1 MNCPNCDND
10 LMVRLEPQG
19 AIRFLRFLPMESYY
33 CVKCGKRV
41 TRLSGPSSNPVLGV
55 TLMLLVLAGMALA
68 VWRST
73 SDREPAP
80 PAPQAVAQAPAEQDP
95 APAEQSPTPADP
107 ARGAVVQVPVPPA
120 QPPAA
125 PAPKPVAQAPA
136 PAPAPAP
143 KPAAPAPKPTAQAPA
158 APAPEPA
165 KAAAPAGTRTIAALT
180 ATVEGGVTRITVR
193 ADGPIEGFSAFPL
206 AGPPRFVL
214 DLPGSFTYKGAASIP
229 MAGSVLSG
237 IRVGTYP
244 TKVRLVLDYAKPGPD
259 GRPAKPPVVD
269 SAPQGLAITVE

>member
-19 AIRFLRFLPMESYY
+19 AMRFLRFLPMESYY

-55 TLMLLVLAGMALA
+55 TLMILVLAGMALA

-80 PAPQAVAQAPAEQDP
+80 PAPQAVAQAPA
-95 APAEQSPTPADP
+95 PAEQNPAPADP

-120 QPPAA
+120 QAPATPEQSAPAPAA
-125 PAPKPVAQAPA
+125 PAPKPAPPA
-136 PAPAPAP
+136 PATPAP
-143 KPAAPAPKPTAQAPA
+143 KPAAQAPA
-158 APAPEPA
+158 APAPAPA
-165 KAAAPAGTRTIAALT
+165 KVAAPAGPRTIAALT
-180 ATVEGGVTRITVR
+180 ATVEGGVTRISVR

-214 DLPGSFTYKGAASIP
+214 DLPGSFAYKGATSIP
-229 MAGSVLSG
+229 VAGSVLTG
-237 IRVGTYP
+237 IRVGAYP
-244 TKVRLVLDYAKPGPD
+244 NKVRLVLDYAKPGPD

-269 SAPQGLAITVE
+269 PAPQGLAITVE